1 MPDGKQT
8 RVEQAVE
15 TRGILIK
22 TARRLFARKG
32 YHATGTHEIV
42 DEAGVTRGAL
52 QHHFP
57 KKEDLFLAVFQE
69 VRKEWIDESTRGT
82 HGKLNRWEQFRKHLR
97 LFIRAATR
105 PDVHR
110 IVMIDGPA
118 VLGWKTW
125 RDIQAVDGL
134 SAITGAIEDGIAS
147 GIISPQP
154 PETLVYLII
163 ALIEEA
169 ALLVTYSKN
178 PREEIAR
185 AEEALDTLLS
195 NMR

>member
-1 MPDGKQT
+1 MPDRK
-8 RVEQAVE
+8 RNRAEQAVE
-15 TRGILIK
+15 TRRILIK
-22 TARRLFARKG
+22 AARSLFARRG

-42 DEAGVTRGAL
+42 EEAGVTRGAL
-52 QHHFP
+52 QHYFP

-69 VRKEWIDESTRGT
+69 VRKEWIDEATKDV
-82 HGKLNRWEQFRKHLR
+82 HGKANRWERFRKHLKS
-97 LFIRAATR
+97 FIRAATA

-110 IVMIDGPA
+110 IVMLDGPS

-125 RDIQAVDGL
+125 REIHALDGL
-134 SAITGAIEDGIAS
+134 GVITGAIEDGIAS
-147 GIISPQP
+147 GVIRPQP

-169 ALLVTYSKN
+169 ALLVTNAEKPS
-178 PREEIAR
+178 EQIAR
-185 AEEALDTLLS
+185 VETALDALLS